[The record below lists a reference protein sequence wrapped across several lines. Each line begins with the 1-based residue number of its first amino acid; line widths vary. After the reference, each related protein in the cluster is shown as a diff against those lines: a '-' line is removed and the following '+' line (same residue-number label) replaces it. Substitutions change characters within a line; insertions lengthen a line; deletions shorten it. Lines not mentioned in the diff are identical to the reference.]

1 MHTIIHGTLCYWPL
15 CSRLGRCPCSL
26 SALRGEMPWKHIR
39 QPFQLPCTDEGD
51 LTWDLGAWNK
61 TLEGRQ
67 LNCVVQQ
74 PFHIFKGRKAKSAS
88 HFTPRMAWGWSV
100 PPSTI
105 PGSSDGHGGGGTAV
119 WSLPALGLRRAMGPK
134 QGGSYSFFFS
144 PCQLSRWPV
153 GCQVQMLDHVVT
165 LMYSG
170 DQIKRNL
177 AHEVL
182 TKAPVGEIQWTHAT
196 VFYPGALIQ
205 NNLKPPFP
213 LLEPP
218 IAGFYWEVC
227 ITCTNRL

>member
-1 MHTIIHGTLCYWPL
+1 MAVGGLPFDPSL
-15 CSRLGRCPCSL
+15 LLGF
-26 SALRGEMPWKHIR
+26 GEPWDQSKVGAIR
-39 QPFQLPCTDEGD
+39 
-51 LTWDLGAWNK
+51 
-61 TLEGRQ
+61 
-67 LNCVVQQ
+67 
-74 PFHIFKGRKAKSAS
+74 
-88 HFTPRMAWGWSV
+88 
-100 PPSTI
+100 
-105 PGSSDGHGGGGTAV
+105 
-119 WSLPALGLRRAMGPK
+119 
-134 QGGSYSFFFS
+134 FFFS
-144 PCQLSRWPV
+144 PCQLSRWPD

-218 IAGFYWEVC
+218 SAGFY
-227 ITCTNRL
+227 